1 MNKISYPQMGSYGVP
16 IYYLL
21 THILKNEIIRPRDIS
36 THTLELGS
44 KYSPD
49 FVCTPFK
56 YTLGTMIESLED
68 GADILIQLGGGCRYG
83 YYHELQEQILKD
95 LGYHF
100 TMINLISGGNRIS
113 IKKLLKEYP
122 LEVKKK
128 QILKSIFVTKKMLI
142 YMDKIDIY
150 IRKNRCYE
158 KEKGT
163 FNKLREKM
171 LREFLKCRGYFH
183 LRKIYKKYLNLMK
196 QVPRKKVDK
205 KIKVGIIGELY
216 TLMEPRANEQIEELL
231 NSRGIELK
239 RYTNVTYLLFQ
250 KKKSVKR
257 YLKNFFIKYRMG
269 ADALDNIH
277 HTKELCEEG
286 YDGIIHM
293 KSSFCTPEIGAMPII
308 ESVAQEYNV
317 PVLFFS
323 MDMNSSETGFL
334 TRIEAF
340 CDMLEMR
347 KS

>member
-1 MNKISYPQMGSYGVP
+1 MGSYGVP
-16 IYYLL
+16 VYFLL
-21 THILKNEIIRPRDIS
+21 THILKNEIVKPKEIS
-36 THTLELGS
+36 TRTLELGS

-100 TMINLISGGNRIS
+100 QMINLVSGGNKSS
-113 IKKLLKEYP
+113 IIKILREYPIQLRKEKLLRT
-122 LEVKKK
+122 L
-128 QILKSIFVTKKMLI
+128 LTTKKMVL
-142 YMDKIDIY
+142 YMDKIDDY

-158 KEKGT
+158 EYKGD
-163 FNKLREKM
+163 FNRLRKRM
-171 LREFLKCRGYFH
+171 LVEFSKCKGYFH
-183 LRKIYKKYLNLMK
+183 LRKIYKKYFKKMKNL
-196 QVPRKKVDK
+196 PRRQISK

-216 TLMEPRANEQIEELL
+216 TLMEPCANENIEQLL
-231 NSRGIELK
+231 SDRGIEIK

-250 KKKSVKR
+250 KRKLVRK

-277 HTKELCEEG
+277 HTKELCENG
-286 YDGIIHM
+286 YDGIIHI
-293 KSSFCTPEIGAMPII
+293 KSSFCTPEIGAMPVI
-308 ESVAQEYNV
+308 ESVASKYQV
-317 PVLFFS
+317 PILFLS
-323 MDMNSSETGFL
+323 MDMNTSETGFL

-347 KS
+347 K

>member
-1 MNKISYPQMGSYGVP
+1 MNKISYPQIGSYSVP

-21 THILKNEIIRPRDIS
+21 THILKNEIVKPREIS
-36 THTLELGS
+36 SKTLELGS

-49 FVCTPFK
+49 FVCAPFK

-100 TMINLISGGNRIS
+100 TMINLISGGNKNS
-113 IKKLLKEYP
+113 ILKILKEYP
-122 LEVKKK
+122 IELKKNK
-128 QILKSIFVTKKMLI
+128 IIQTLLITKKMII
-142 YMDKIDIY
+142 YMDKIDAY
-150 IRKNRCYE
+150 IRENRCYE
-158 KEKGT
+158 EYRGD
-163 FNKLREKM
+163 FNRLRKRM
-171 LREFLKCRGYFH
+171 LVEFSKCKGYFH
-183 LRKIYKKYLNLMK
+183 LRRIYKKYLRKMK
-196 QVPRKKVDK
+196 ELPKRKVKK
-205 KIKVGIIGELY
+205 KIRVGVIGELY
-216 TLMEPRANEQIEELL
+216 TLMEPYANENIEQLL
-231 NSRGIELK
+231 NDRGIEVK

-250 KKKSVKR
+250 KKRLVKK

-277 HTKELCEEG
+277 HTKELCENG
-286 YDGIIHM
+286 YDGIIHI
-293 KSSFCTPEIGAMPII
+293 KSSFCTPEIAAMPII
-308 ESVAQEYNV
+308 ESVAQKYQV

-323 MDMNSSETGFL
+323 MDMNTSETGFL

-347 KS
+347 KQ

>member
-16 IYYLL
+16 VYYLL
-21 THILKNEIIRPRDIS
+21 THVLKNEIIHPREIS

-56 YTLGTMIESLED
+56 YTLGTMLESLED

-95 LGYHF
+95 LGYQF

-113 IKKLLKEYP
+113 IRKLLKEYP
-122 LEVKKK
+122 LEIKKRHL
-128 QILKSIFVTKKMLI
+128 LKTIFVTKQMVT

-158 KEKGT
+158 KEKGS
-163 FNKLREKM
+163 FNQLRKEM
-171 LREFLKCRGYFH
+171 LEEFSTCKGYFH
-183 LRKIYKKYLNLMK
+183 LHRIYKKYIRKMK
-196 QVPRKKVDK
+196 KLPRKEVTKR
-205 KIKVGIIGELY
+205 IRVGIIGELY

-231 NSRGIELK
+231 NERGIELK

-250 KKKSVKR
+250 KKRLVKK

-277 HTKELCEEG
+277 HTKELCEKG
-286 YDGIIHM
+286 YDGIIHI

-308 ESVAQEYNV
+308 ESVAQEYDV

>member
-1 MNKISYPQMGSYGVP
+1 MNKISYPQIGSYGVVV
-16 IYYLL
+16 YYLL
-21 THILKNEIIRPRDIS
+21 THIVKNEIVPPRKIS

-95 LGYHF
+95 LGYEF

-113 IKKLLKEYP
+113 IRKLLKEYP
-122 LEVKKK
+122 IVMEKKHLLRT
-128 QILKSIFVTKKMLI
+128 ILVTKKMLL

-158 KEKGT
+158 KEEGT
-163 FNKLREKM
+163 FDKLRKEM
-171 LREFLKCRGYFH
+171 LEEFSKCRGYFH
-183 LRKIYKKYLNLMK
+183 LRKIYKKYLEKMK
-196 QVPRKKVDK
+196 KIPRKQLDK
-205 KIKVGIIGELY
+205 RIRVGIIGELY
-216 TLMEPRANEQIEELL
+216 TLMEPRANEEIEALL
-231 NSRGIELK
+231 NRRGIELK

-250 KKKSVKR
+250 KKKCVKR
-257 YLKNFFIKYRMG
+257 YLRNFFIKYRMG

-286 YDGIIHM
+286 YDGIIHL
-293 KSSFCTPEIGAMPII
+293 KSSFCTPEIASMPII
-308 ESVAQEYNV
+308 ESVAQKYDV

-323 MDMNSSETGFL
+323 MDMNTAETGFL